1 MPSKDGKTSIRAGFG
16 IFDVLPLIY
25 EIACWKRYSG
35 PFSSLVTLINP
46 PAGSFP
52 DGGYQTILTL
62 NPTNAPVREPSI
74 EYNPPRNYVMQWN
87 ASVQR
92 ALSCRT

>member
-1 MPSKDGKTSIRAGFG
+1 MTIRAGFG

-25 EIACWKRYSG
+25 QVAMLEAYSG

-52 DGGYQTILTL
+52 YGGYRTILSW
-62 NPTNAPVREPSI
+62 A
-74 EYNPPRNYVMQWN
+74 
-87 ASVQR
+87 
-92 ALSCRT
+92 